1 LARKLSSYQLSV
13 ISYQLSVI
21 SYQLSVISYQL
32 SVISYQLSVISYHF
46 GEEINQLSVISYQ
59 GYQEKKMF
67 DKSSRRSLAERPK
80 SHAEVWRLKAKKS
93 PSSI

>member
-1 LARKLSSYQLSV
+1 VISYQLSV

-32 SVISYQLSVISYHF
+32 SVISYQLSVISY
-46 GEEINQLSVISYQ
+46 Q
-59 GYQEKKMF
+59 GYQEKKVF

-80 SHAEVWRLKAKKS
+80 SHAEVWRLTAKKS